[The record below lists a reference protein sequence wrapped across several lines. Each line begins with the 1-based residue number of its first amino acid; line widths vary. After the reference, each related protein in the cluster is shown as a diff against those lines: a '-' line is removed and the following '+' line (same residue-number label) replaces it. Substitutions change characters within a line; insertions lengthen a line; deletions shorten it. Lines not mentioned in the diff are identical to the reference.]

1 MNMQELVTAAAYELP
16 LIICI
21 LNDGRLG
28 NVRQWQEMFY
38 NQRYAHTCLGA

>member
-16 LIICI
+16 LIISI
-21 LNDGRLG
+21 LNNGRLG
-28 NVRQWQEMFY
+28 NELQRQEMFY